1 MRLRNLHTQEV
12 ARTVGWRI
20 GKTAA
25 GQPAVRNESLSH
37 SIPLD
42 ADSIAGQSDALCP
55 PRQAPTFPRVEERV
69 YSDVALQAGSVP
81 GHEQQYSQL
90 SPRAFE
96 GNLLTYAVSDRVSFF
111 VERTNVSIRKR
122 FSVSP
127 GHLRLG
133 FVTNERHHCCGNG
146 KILPGDA
153 VSANFP
159 TTSLDL
165 HFPETYKEYEGSW
178 ITLDLNSVIQVGVG
192 EVTRDL
198 NQPDRFQVS
207 GRPVNMLRNV
217 IGTARKELFA
227 PESKPVSPRIAA
239 AFEKTLLS
247 MAGWIVTAALDV
259 GEQGGRISPAHR
271 ARCFRRAC
279 EVIDARLGD
288 DLTMQELCSFVG
300 ASRRSLEN
308 IFLET
313 LGVSPYQYVRM
324 IRLNLI
330 RKELLAAENQR
341 VPIGDIAAKYGIWH
355 LSRFA
360 YDYKRVFGH
369 LPSQGRRLA
378 LSA

>member
-1 MRLRNLHTQEV
+1 
-12 ARTVGWRI
+12 
-20 GKTAA
+20 
-25 GQPAVRNESLSH
+25 LSH
-37 SIPLD
+37 SIPLN
-42 ADSIAGQSDALCP
+42 ADSMARQSDALCP
-55 PRQAPTFPRVEERV
+55 PRQALTFPRAEERV
-69 YSDVALQAGSVP
+69 YSDVELQAGSVP

-96 GNLLTYAVSDRVSFF
+96 GRLLTYAVSDRVSFF

-122 FSVSP
+122 FSVGP

-133 FVTNERHHCCGNG
+133 FVANERHHCCGNG
-146 KILPGDA
+146 KILLGDA
-153 VSANFP
+153 VSVNFP

-178 ITLDLNSVIQVGVG
+178 ITLDLFSVIQVGIG
-192 EVTRDL
+192 EMTRDL
-198 NQPDRFQVS
+198 NRPGRFQVS
-207 GRPVNMLRNV
+207 GRPVRMLRNA
-217 IGTARKELFA
+217 IATARRELFVA
-227 PESKPVSPRIAA
+227 DSKSVSPRIAA

-247 MAGWIVTAALDV
+247 TAAWVVAAASDV
-259 GEQGGRISPAHR
+259 GEQGGRICPAHR

-279 EVIDARLGD
+279 EVIDARLAD
-288 DLTMQELCSFVG
+288 DLTMQQLCSLVG
-300 ASRRSLEN
+300 ASRRTLEN
-308 IFLET
+308 IFVET

-330 RKELLAAENQR
+330 RKELLAEENQR

-360 YDYKRVFGH
+360 NDYKRVFGH

-378 LSA
+378 LPA